1 VIDIDTLMTSM
12 TDVQE
17 SRSIKE
23 RDDKDYLRS
32 QTEKKMQESVIQK
45 LDNENK
51 SLQKQMAELTAKGQ
65 ENQNQIESLTQK
77 VALE

>member
-1 VIDIDTLMTSM
+1 MTSM